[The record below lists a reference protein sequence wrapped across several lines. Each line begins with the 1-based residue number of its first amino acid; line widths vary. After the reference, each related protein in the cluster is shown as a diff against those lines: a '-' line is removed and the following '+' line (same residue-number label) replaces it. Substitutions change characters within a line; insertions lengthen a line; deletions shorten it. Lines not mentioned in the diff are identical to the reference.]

1 MQDTIAMVFDFDDTL
16 APDTTSGL
24 LAWLGIKDVPAFW
37 DRQVGPLTDAGW
49 DPVPA
54 YLYAMV
60 QAARQGQCRP
70 LTREAMAEWGAQA
83 PLHPGVEDLFDRLLD
98 AARTANARAQLEFY
112 VVSSG
117 IGDVLRATAIAQR
130 FTAIW
135 CSELHYDDRG
145 EASFP
150 RRVVSFTDKTRYL
163 FHIQKGLVGPE
174 FDRDPFAVN
183 RRISA
188 ERLRVPLSHMI
199 FVGDGYTDIP
209 CFSLIEQHGGTP
221 IAVYD
226 PHRRDKW
233 HRAFDFVREGRVR
246 TLHSAN
252 YAPGSDLSNT
262 LEMAT
267 ASLARELG
275 ARAAAR

>member
-1 MQDTIAMVFDFDDTL
+1 MQDTIAVVFDFDDTL

-24 LAWLGIKDVPAFW
+24 LEWLGVADVPAFW
-37 DRQVGPLTDAGW
+37 DQQVAPLTANGW

-54 YLYAMV
+54 YLFAMV
-60 QAARQGQCRP
+60 EAARAGRCSP
-70 LTREAMAEWGAQA
+70 LTQQALMDWGQQA
-83 PLHPGVEDLFDRLLD
+83 PLHPGVDSLFARLRE
-98 AARTANARAQLEFY
+98 AAREANPRAQLEFY

-117 IGDVLRATAIAQR
+117 IGDVLRATRIAGGL
-130 FTAIW
+130 TAIW
-135 CSELHYDDRG
+135 SSELHYDAAG
-145 EASFP
+145 QATFP

-163 FHIQKGLVGPE
+163 FHIQKGLVGPQ

-183 RRISA
+183 RRVPA
-188 ERLRVPLSHMI
+188 DRLRVPLSHMI

-209 CFSLIEQHGGTP
+209 CFSLVEQHGGTP

-275 ARAAAR
+275 GHSIAR